1 MSNVE
6 KIVNGIEEYAK
17 DNFDEDILNH
27 FSNAPVGVPSVTDL
41 VNEDIEKFI
50 KDANLEALFDVEDK
64 DVQKKLLRKIM
75 YFTYL
80 QGLGNDER
88 SFAIKGFMKNDWKQ
102 NVINSTSF
110 GWCYFFFWRILC
122 LNLNMMNAKC
132 ISLDYIKLLLIN
144 TTMAKY
150 L

>member
-17 DNFDEDILNH
+17 DIFDKDVLNL

-41 VNEDIEKFI
+41 VNEDIEEFI
-50 KDANLEALFDVEDK
+50 KDVNLEALFDVEDK

-75 YFTYL
+75 YFTYI

-88 SFAIKGFMKNDWKQ
+88 SFAIKGFMKMIGNK
-102 NVINSTSF
+102 
-110 GWCYFFFWRILC
+110 
-122 LNLNMMNAKC
+122 M
-132 ISLDYIKLLLIN
+132 
-144 TTMAKY
+144 
-150 L
+150 

>member
-6 KIVNGIEEYAK
+6 KIVNGIEAYAK

-27 FSNAPVGVPSVTDL
+27 FSNTPEGVTDL
-41 VNEDIEKFI
+41 VNEDIEEFI

-88 SFAIKGFMKNDWKQ
+88 SFAIKRVMKMIANK
-102 NVINSTSF
+102 
-110 GWCYFFFWRILC
+110 
-122 LNLNMMNAKC
+122 M
-132 ISLDYIKLLLIN
+132 
-144 TTMAKY
+144 
-150 L
+150 